1 MNQKEI
7 LEIRN
12 TVRQM
17 KNVVNELFTR
27 HNTNEEKSSEL
38 GGSWLA
44 HSVESVTF
52 DLWVMSSSPTLGREP
67 T

>member
-38 GGSWLA
+38 GGQLA
-44 HSVESVTF
+44 GSLNREC
-52 DLWVMSSSPTLGREP
+52 DL
-67 T
+67 